1 MNDLVKKSNFSGTK
15 PQRVRQKGFI
25 ITIELI
31 LISTVL
37 VIGTFVGIVAI
48 RDALFKQYVQ
58 KQSREVTVY
67 DANGLILGKAVDYD
81 EHEAPRIPYID
92 RTVPPFSP
100 DPEHRNYRA
109 LISIRD
115 DRFTSRE
122 AVYYDGADCTGTP
135 CIKASS
141 DEAADNVGIENLSAT
156 GAVSYLYKMQDGP
169 TYAIGRSPDGIKGF
183 LFRETASACAIQPEA
198 IKSRYMSQK
207 VVTGSP
213 CEPVSTGSGT
223 TTTTTTT
230 TTATTGEV
238 YVADAYTDCLLG
250 TPTTLG
256 IVDACAC
263 PANYEQQND
272 VVTAAATEIDA
283 SLLVG
288 LDSIRGFARGVVD
301 VVESVGVQVG
311 TVCCP
316 VGSVLSST
324 NLADTVAYA
333 IVRDAAEATLTD
345 ARKLARTL
353 ETIDTNLTPG
363 TIVCIEET
371 QTTTPVQEEGGLPRT
386 LVLKEAVQVYAP
398 DTAENA
404 LAPFTAPFKVNLP
417 ADVGDDAWVYTLPG
431 QEGRNN

>member
-1 MNDLVKKSNFSGTK
+1 MAGAGIYMKSFAK
-15 PQRVRQKGFI
+15 PSTFAGRKPPHAKQKGFI

-37 VIGTFVGIVAI
+37 VIGTFVGVVAI

-58 KQSREVTVY
+58 KQSREVSVY
-67 DANGLILGKAVDYD
+67 DANGLVLGKAVDYD

-92 RTVPPFSP
+92 RTVAPLSP

-109 LISIRD
+109 LIGIRD

-122 AVYYDGADCTGTP
+122 PVYYDGENCTGTP

-156 GAVSYLYKMQDGP
+156 GAVSYLYKMQGGP

-183 LFRETASACAIQPEA
+183 LFRETASACPVSPEA

-213 CEPVSTGSGT
+213 CEAVGTAGGST
-223 TTTTTTT
+223 TTTTS
-230 TTATTGEV
+230 TGEV

-272 VVTAAATEIDA
+272 VVTAAAAEIDA
-283 SLLVG
+283 SILVG
-288 LDSIRGFARGVVD
+288 LDSIRGFAKD
-301 VVESVGVQVG
+301 VVNVVETAGVQVG

-324 NLADTVAYA
+324 NLADTVAYTV
-333 IVRDAAEATLTD
+333 VRDAAEATLTD

-363 TIVCIEET
+363 TIVCIEES
-371 QTTTPVQEEGGLPRT
+371 QTTTPVQGGLPRT
-386 LVLKEAVQVYAP
+386 LVLKEAIQVYAP

-404 LAPFTAPFKVNLP
+404 LAPFTAPFNVSLP

-431 QEGRNN
+431 QEGRN